1 MQGKGSWE
9 LVLGKLRGNALIIEA
24 SFIFCFN
31 SYGTLNAFEITF
43 VYYVYFSLGSGD
55 KVLAL
60 ASFEVEK
67 TKK

>member
-1 MQGKGSWE
+1 M
-9 LVLGKLRGNALIIEA
+9 EA
-24 SFIFCFN
+24 RFIFCFN
-31 SYGTLNAFEITF
+31 VYVIDCPLFTRNCKCIWNDIF
-43 VYYVYFSLGSGD
+43 VYYVSLSLGSGD